1 MPSQEHPPGLNPVG
15 KDDGVAVVFPARSRP
30 ECLEHEVESLLATLA
45 EAGLEHRIVIVG
57 EPGGVP
63 GALDMLASRYPDRVL
78 TVPHEGE
85 PDSAEAER
93 AGVLAALERTD
104 MRRLVLVGPGDRIHA
119 ADLPVLLRVQRE
131 ERADAVVGT
140 PERARSRTRRATV
153 LPWAAWD
160 RLLPRSRARGGLCS
174 YRLLDRWLL
183 EEWGHGGAAR
193 PASLASAR
201 GDVRIVELPL
211 SRQGR
216 APAPR
221 AVSRARAGL
230 SLGARR
236 PAWRM
241 PRDPVLALVT
251 AASVVLSVL
260 ACLYHLD
267 LGSVLAYNDSGSHLL
282 IARRVIDSPTPG
294 LAQLGGVWPP
304 LPHLLALPVVWHDA
318 LFYSGLAGSLISMA
332 SYVVTVRYA
341 YLIAAGTAGAERARR
356 RAAGVT
362 AAGLLALNPN
372 VLYLQSTPMTE
383 LLLFACIAA
392 AVHHLSQWCR
402 TGRHTQLAI
411 ASAATLLATL
421 TRYEGWVLAVA
432 MTAVVGYVSFRRWR
446 DLARLEA
453 HLIFFGVAAFAGI
466 AGWVAWSWLIF
477 DDWLYWHSGEYAKPA
492 LWVSP
497 DDPNIGALGVAA
509 STYAHAMV
517 HALGLLTPLAGAAG
531 ALVYAWRRRLRAEDV
546 APYTLL
552 IFVPFFVLA
561 LYLGQRP
568 LHVPEVHGS
577 FYNVRFALVMAL
589 GAAVFAGYLV
599 SLAPPRVRWARAA
612 LACGM
617 IATVVAVPGTA
628 TLAEPMSWHAGR
640 DERAVARAVDWWRR
654 HYDGGLVLME
664 NHGNEIAAFDS
675 RIPLGRIVYEGSFR
689 LWEQALRDPAG
700 EGIGWIYA
708 RTAPG
713 REDRTWRALRDR
725 PSLTHD
731 FTLVYRDAVQHIY
744 RRRVS

>member
-1 MPSQEHPPGLNPVG
+1 MPSQEHPPGLNPVS
-15 KDDGVAVVFPARSRP
+15 KDDGVAVVFPARSRA

-57 EPGGVP
+57 EPGGCP
-63 GALDMLASRYPDRVL
+63 GALDVLASRYPDRVL
-78 TVPHEGE
+78 TVPHQGE

-140 PERARSRTRRATV
+140 PERTRTRARRATV
-153 LPWAAWD
+153 LTWAAWD
-160 RLLPRSRARGGLCS
+160 RLLPRGRSRGGACS

-183 EEWGHGGAAR
+183 EEWEHGEAAR

-216 APAPR
+216 IPEPR
-221 AVSRARAGL
+221 TVSEARAGL
-230 SLGARR
+230 RLRR
-236 PAWRM
+236 PAWRT

-267 LGSVLAYNDSGSHLL
+267 LGSVLAYHDSGSHLL

-304 LPHLLALPVVWHDA
+304 LPHLLALPVVWHDP

-341 YLIAAGTAGAERARR
+341 YLIAAGMAGTDRARR
-356 RAAGVT
+356 RAAGIT

-392 AVHHLSQWCR
+392 AVHHLAEWCR

-421 TRYEGWVLAVA
+421 TRYEGWVVAVA
-432 MTAVVGYVSFRRWR
+432 MTVVVGYVSFRRR
-446 DLARLEA
+446 GDLARPGA
-453 HLIFFGVAAFAGI
+453 HLALFGVAAFAGI
-466 AGWVAWSWLIF
+466 AGWVAWSRLIF
-477 DDWLYWHSGEYAKPA
+477 GDWLYWHADPA

-497 DDPNIGALGVAA
+497 GDPNVGALGVAW
-509 STYAHAMV
+509 STYAHAAAHV
-517 HALGLLTPLAGAAG
+517 LGLLTPPAGVAG
-531 ALVYAWRRRLRAEDV
+531 ALVYAWRRRLGAEAV

-552 IFVPFFVLA
+552 VFAPFSVLA

-599 SLAPPRVRWARAA
+599 SIAPLRARWGRAA
-612 LACGM
+612 LACGLV
-617 IATVVAVPGTA
+617 ATVVAVPGTA
-628 TLAEPMSWHAGR
+628 TLAEPMSRHAGR
-640 DERAVARAVDWWRR
+640 DERAAARAVTWWRQ

-664 NHGNEIAAFDS
+664 NHGNELVAFGS
-675 RIPLGRIVYEGSFR
+675 RVPLGRIVYEGSFR
-689 LWEQALRDPAG
+689 LWDRALRDPAG
-700 EGIGWIYA
+700 SGIGWIYA

-725 PSLTHD
+725 PSLTRD
-731 FTLVYRDAVQHIY
+731 YTLVYRDAVQHLY
-744 RRRVS
+744 RRRV